1 MPPNPAPPNIPERTA
16 ARPSEDPAFVRAL
29 FSRIAGRYDV
39 ANTVLSGGLDWYW
52 RRRAAAQ
59 VREWAP
65 GRLLDLA
72 TGSGALLA
80 TLQAACPGVE
90 AVGADFCPPMLV
102 QARRRRGLPRLVA
115 ADGLRLPF
123 ADEVFDALTVAF
135 GLRNMASWP
144 GALREM
150 ARVLRPGGRVLV
162 LDFSLPER
170 PLLRAAYRAYLH
182 RGLPLVAAVVSG
194 ERRAYDYL
202 GESIES
208 FPRGPSMRA
217 LLEASGFRAATSEEL
232 TGGVVSLYTA
242 TRV

>member
-1 MPPNPAPPNIPERTA
+1 MPPEPAPQKPAETPR
-16 ARPSEDPAFVRAL
+16 RPSEDPAFVRAL

-39 ANTVLSGGLDWYW
+39 ANTVLSGGMDWYW

-59 VREWAP
+59 VRKWAP
-65 GRLLDLA
+65 RRLLDLA

-80 TLQAACPGVE
+80 TLQAACPD
-90 AVGADFCPPMLV
+90 AWMVGGDFCPPMLV

-123 ADEVFDALTVAF
+123 ADESFDALTVAF

-144 GALREM
+144 DALREM
-150 ARVLRPGGRVLV
+150 ARVLRPGGYVLV

-170 PLLRAAYRAYLH
+170 PWLRAGYRAYLH
-182 RGLPLVAAVVSG
+182 HALPLVAAVVSG

-208 FPRGPSMRA
+208 FPRGRSMRA
-217 LLEASGFRAATSEEL
+217 LLETCGYQAPTAEEL

-242 TRV
+242 ERI